1 MEKKNDNERPLS
13 LKSIKD
19 IKASIAAQK
28 EQQEVERLNK
38 LAARKEE
45 LIGYV
50 GYSENKIKDDEKKQQ
65 KIDFLKALCAGN
77 TIGNTAKS
85 LDIPSH
91 AIYIYKKQD
100 EGFNSIMLYILDKL
114 EYLRVVDIQEN
125 LSETSDISKCIFE
138 DLYENGLFFEALSY
152 LKESNR
158 IKERAIDRYDKREEF
173 KAQINSGQTIDEK
186 QQFELIIKHVD
197 KSKTT
202 APDDYK

>member
-65 KIDFLKALCAGN
+65 KIDFLKALCTGN

-125 LSETSDISKCIFE
+125 LLETSDISKCIFE

-173 KAQINSGQTIDEK
+173 KAQINSVQTIDEK

>member
-13 LKSIKD
+13 LKSIKN

-38 LAARKEE
+38 LAARKED

-125 LSETSDISKCIFE
+125 LLETSDISKCIFE

>member
-38 LAARKEE
+38 LAARKED

-125 LSETSDISKCIFE
+125 LLETSDISKCIFE

>member
-125 LSETSDISKCIFE
+125 LLETSDISKCIFE

>member
-38 LAARKEE
+38 LAARKED

-125 LSETSDISKCIFE
+125 LLETSDISKCIFE

-173 KAQINSGQTIDEK
+173 KAQINSVQTIDEK

>member
-1 MEKKNDNERPLS
+1 
-13 LKSIKD
+13 
-19 IKASIAAQK
+19 
-28 EQQEVERLNK
+28 LN
-38 LAARKEE
+38 
-45 LIGYV
+45 
-50 GYSENKIKDDEKKQQ
+50 ENKIKDEKKQQ

-100 EGFNSIMLYILDKL
+100 EGFNSIMAYILDKL

-125 LSETSDISKCIFE
+125 LLETSDVSKCIFE

-158 IKERAIDRYDKREEF
+158 IKERAIDRYDKREEA
-173 KAQINSGQTIDEK
+173 KAQRGLNQTNNPALK
-186 QQFELIIKHVD
+186 LIIEHVD
-197 KSKTT
+197 KSQSI
-202 APDDYK
+202 APDDYN

>member
-1 MEKKNDNERPLS
+1 MQKDQNSEKALH

-19 IKASIAAQK
+19 IKVLVAAQK
-28 EQQEVERLNK
+28 EKQDIEILKKV
-38 LAARKEE
+38 AARKEE
-45 LIGYV
+45 LIGYIDLN
-50 GYSENKIKDDEKKQQ
+50 ENKIKDEKKQQ

-100 EGFNSIMLYILDKL
+100 EGFNSIMLYILDRL
-114 EYLRVVDIQEN
+114 EYLRIADIQEN
-125 LSETSDISKCIFE
+125 LLETSDISKCIFE

>member
-1 MEKKNDNERPLS
+1 MEKKNDNEKPLH

-19 IKASIAAQK
+19 IKATIAAQK
-28 EQQEVERLNK
+28 EQQDVEKLKR

-45 LIGYV
+45 LIGYIDLN
-50 GYSENKIKDDEKKQQ
+50 ENKIKDEKKQQ

-100 EGFNSIMLYILDKL
+100 EGFNSIMAYILDKL

-125 LSETSDISKCIFE
+125 LLETSDVSKCIFE

-158 IKERAIDRYDKREEF
+158 IKERAIDRYDKREEA
-173 KAQINSGQTIDEK
+173 KAQRGLNQTNNPALK
-186 QQFELIIKHVD
+186 LIIEHVD
-197 KSKTT
+197 KSQSI
-202 APDDYK
+202 APDDYN

>member
-125 LSETSDISKCIFE
+125 LLETSDISKCIFE

-173 KAQINSGQTIDEK
+173 KAQINSVQTIDEK